1 METRSRLAL
10 RRVQPEARG
19 LESHSWEG
27 KRWGK
32 TPGKSHIARGK
43 STRNMKWKILSGKI
57 WENDLWI
64 YWICVLMRNSPKNG
78 GCRWKI
84 LEPNR
89 ELTRK
94 SPKKVATIHSEIYNG
109 LGQPQ
114 RPHRNLLMVNIFRGQ
129 Y

>member
-1 METRSRLAL
+1 MDILDMCFNA
-10 RRVQPEARG
+10 
-19 LESHSWEG
+19 
-27 KRWGK
+27 
-32 TPGKSHIARGK
+32 
-43 STRNMKWKILSGKI
+43 KI
-57 WENDLWI
+57 I
-64 YWICVLMRNSPKNG
+64 YNLQMDVLLGHSPKNG